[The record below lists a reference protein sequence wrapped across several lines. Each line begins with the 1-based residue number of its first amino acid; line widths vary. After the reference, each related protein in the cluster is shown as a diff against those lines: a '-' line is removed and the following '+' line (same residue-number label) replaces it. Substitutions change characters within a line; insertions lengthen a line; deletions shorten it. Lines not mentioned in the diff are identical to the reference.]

1 MFNQT
6 DLELIIALADERI
19 ARACLLFAEVPSH
32 HGSNRAA
39 EHVAAR
45 LCEPKPKP
53 EPARVTMALLK
64 PAMVMQVTFT
74 ATGEVRRIN
83 HGDGYLDEA
92 GKFRVATG
100 LTNEAHPAFAR
111 EDNMVPAKTP
121 EPKPEPITLCT
132 NADLA
137 DEYHNLDDLPDDVYD
152 KGNGMARYCAEA
164 SRKILP
170 LASQMFPGRV
180 ISPGQLKDAAV
191 HWALMLAFDSCR
203 ERSSEVMYSELRDY
217 HDRKR
222 TEAIASWQLT
232 IK

>member
-1 MFNQT
+1 MNQLT
-6 DLELIIALADERI
+6 EQRMTEIADDRVARVLDMIADD
-19 ARACLLFAEVPSH
+19 EVTRGYPNQSDRWR
-32 HGSNRAA
+32 SF
-39 EHVAAR
+39 AAR
-45 LCEPKPKP
+45 LREPKPKPKP
-53 EPARVTMALLK
+53 EP
-64 PAMVMQVTFT
+64 
-74 ATGEVRRIN
+74 G
-83 HGDGYLDEA
+83 
-92 GKFRVATG
+92 
-100 LTNEAHPAFAR
+100 
-111 EDNMVPAKTP
+111 
-121 EPKPEPITLCT
+121 PITLCT

-180 ISPGQLKDAAV
+180 ISPDQLKDAAV